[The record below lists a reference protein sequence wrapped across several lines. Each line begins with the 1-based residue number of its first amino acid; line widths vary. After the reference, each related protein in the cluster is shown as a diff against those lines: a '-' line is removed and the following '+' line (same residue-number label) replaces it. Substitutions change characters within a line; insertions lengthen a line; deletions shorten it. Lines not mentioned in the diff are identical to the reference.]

1 MFLDP
6 NAIAANPGIIEDIE
20 KGSTRFV
27 TQAIELFRAEAINIF
42 AHESDL
48 QADIGEDITAEA
60 LDSLGMSRSAQRVFG
75 KMDYKRARYIFEPNY
90 AVRQILLV
98 DSKAEKNAAG
108 VARIQ
113 TSQTSMRIRQ
123 VRQAQE
129 LDIPG
134 TVPTIATLKETPYLT
149 TTIFVKYV
157 YDETATGANR
167 LKKVIVACIPN
178 GLLQEQYNPTVHE
191 TIWVSGPNAP
201 TLGEAFRTR
210 LSFSRLKAK
219 ANWRVQ
225 TIFIDPAAP
234 FAWDD

>member
-6 NAIAANPGIIEDIE
+6 NTLAHNPDVIEQIE

-27 TQAIELFRAEAINIF
+27 TQAIELFRNEAIDIF

-75 KMDYKRARYIFEPNY
+75 KMDYKRARYIFEPDY

-98 DSKAEKNAAG
+98 DSKAEKTAG
-108 VARIQ
+108 VARLQ
-113 TSQTSMRIRQ
+113 TSQTSMHIRQ
-123 VRQAQE
+123 VRAEQE
-129 LDIPG
+129 LDVPG
-134 TVPTIATLKETPYLT
+134 TVPMIAELKDTPFIT

-157 YDETATGANR
+157 YDTKHGANI
-167 LKKVIVACIPN
+167 LKKVIVACLPN
-178 GLLQEQYNPTVHE
+178 GLLQNRYNPTPQE

-201 TLGEAFRTR
+201 TRGEAFRTR
-210 LSFSRLKAK
+210 LSFARLKAK
-219 ANWRVQ
+219 RNWRVQ
-225 TIFIDPAAP
+225 SIFIDPEAP

>member
-6 NAIAANPGIIEDIE
+6 NTLAENPDLIEAIE

-27 TQAIELFRAEAINIF
+27 AQAIELFRSEALDIF

-60 LDSLGMSRSAQRVFG
+60 LDSLGMPRSAQRVFG
-75 KMDYKRARYIFEPNY
+75 KMDYKRARYIFEPEY

-98 DSKAEKNAAG
+98 DSKAEKNDG
-108 VARIQ
+108 VARLQ
-113 TSQTSMRIRQ
+113 TSQTSLRIRQ
-123 VRQAQE
+123 VRQGQE
-129 LDIPG
+129 FDVAG
-134 TVPTIATLKETPYLT
+134 TVPKVAVLKGVPFLT

-157 YDETATGANR
+157 YNTVDGANV
-167 LKKVIVACIPN
+167 LKKIIVACVPN
-178 GLLQEQYNPTVHE
+178 GYLQELYNPTAQD

-201 TLGEAFRTR
+201 TRGEVFRTR

-225 TIFIDPAAP
+225 SILIHPAGP

>member
-6 NAIAANPGIIEDIE
+6 NTLAENPDLIEAIE

-27 TQAIELFRAEAINIF
+27 AQAIELFRAEAIDIF

-60 LDSLGMSRSAQRVFG
+60 LDSLGMSRMAQRVFG
-75 KMDYKRARYIFEPNY
+75 KMDYKRARYIFEPDY

-98 DSKAEKNAAG
+98 DSKAEKTAS
-108 VARIQ
+108 VARLQ

-123 VRQAQE
+123 VRAGQS
-129 LDIPG
+129 LDVPG
-134 TVPTIATLKETPYLT
+134 TVPIVATLKGVPFIT

-157 YDETATGANR
+157 YDTEDGANL
-167 LKKVIVACIPN
+167 LKKIIVACVPN
-178 GLLQEQYNPTVHE
+178 GFLQDIYNPTPAD
-191 TIWVSGPNAP
+191 TIWVGGPNAP

-210 LSFSRLKAK
+210 LSFARLKAK

-225 TIFIDPAAP
+225 SIFIDPAAP

>member
-6 NAIAANPGIIEDIE
+6 NTLANSPELIEAIE

-27 TQAIELFRAEAINIF
+27 AQAIELFRAEAIDIF

-60 LDSLGMSRSAQRVFG
+60 LDSLGMSRMAQRVFG
-75 KMDYKRARYIFEPNY
+75 KMDYKRARYIFEPDY
-90 AVRQILLV
+90 AVRQVLLV
-98 DSKAEKNAAG
+98 DSKAEKTAG
-108 VARIQ
+108 VARLQ
-113 TSQTSMRIRQ
+113 TSQTSMHIRQ
-123 VRQAQE
+123 VRQGQA
-129 LDIPG
+129 LDVPG
-134 TVPTIATLKETPYLT
+134 SVPVVATLKNVPFVT

-157 YDETATGANR
+157 YDTEDGANILR
-167 LKKVIVACIPN
+167 KIIVACVPS
-178 GLLQEQYNPTVHE
+178 GFLQDVYNPTATD

-201 TLGEAFRTR
+201 TRGEVFRTR
-210 LSFSRLKAK
+210 LSFARLKAK

-225 TIFIDPAAP
+225 SILIDPAAP

>member
-6 NAIAANPGIIEDIE
+6 NTLAAHPELIEAIE

-27 TQAIELFRAEAINIF
+27 AQAIELFRTEAISIF

-60 LDSLGMSRSAQRVFG
+60 LDSLGMSRMAQRVFG
-75 KMDYKRARYIFEPNY
+75 KMDYKRARYIFEPDY
-90 AVRQILLV
+90 AVRQVLLV
-98 DSKAEKNAAG
+98 DSKAEKTAG
-108 VARIQ
+108 VARLQ
-113 TSQTSMRIRQ
+113 TSQTSLRIRQ
-123 VRQAQE
+123 IRQGQE
-129 LDIPG
+129 LDVPG
-134 TVPTIATLKETPYLT
+134 TVPIVATLNQVPFIT

-157 YDETATGANR
+157 YDAEDGANV
-167 LKKVIVACIPN
+167 LKKIIVACVPN
-178 GLLQEQYNPTVHE
+178 GFLQNAYNPTAAD

-201 TLGEAFRTR
+201 TLGEVFRTR
-210 LSFSRLKAK
+210 LSFARLKAK

-225 TIFIDPAAP
+225 SILIDPAAP

>member
-6 NAIAANPGIIEDIE
+6 NTLGDNPDLIESIE

-27 TQAIELFRAEAINIF
+27 AQAIELFRTEAVDIF

-60 LDSLGMSRSAQRVFG
+60 LDSLGMSRMAQRVFG
-75 KMDYKRARYIFEPNY
+75 KMDYKRARYIFEPEY
-90 AVRQILLV
+90 AVRQVLLV
-98 DSKAEKNAAG
+98 DSKAEKTAG
-108 VARIQ
+108 VARLQ

-123 VRQAQE
+123 VRQGKQI
-129 LDIPG
+129 DIPG
-134 TVPTIATLKETPYLT
+134 SVPRVAMLKDVPFIT

-157 YDETATGANR
+157 YDKVGGANV
-167 LKKVIVACIPN
+167 LKRIIVACVPN
-178 GLLQEQYNPTVHE
+178 GLLQEPYNPTAAD

-201 TLGEAFRTR
+201 TLGEVFRTR
-210 LSFSRLKAK
+210 LSFAKLKAK
-219 ANWRVQ
+219 RNWRVQ
-225 TIFIDPAAP
+225 SILIDPAAP

>member
-6 NAIAANPGIIEDIE
+6 NTLAAHPELIEAIE

-27 TQAIELFRAEAINIF
+27 AQAIELFRAEALNIF

-60 LDSLGMSRSAQRVFG
+60 LDSLGMSRMAQRVFG
-75 KMDYKRARYIFEPNY
+75 KMDYKRARYIFEPDY
-90 AVRQILLV
+90 AVRQVLLV
-98 DSKAEKNAAG
+98 DSKAEKTAG
-108 VARIQ
+108 VARLQ

-123 VRQAQE
+123 IRQGQE
-129 LDIPG
+129 LDVPG
-134 TVPTIATLKETPYLT
+134 TVPIVATLNQVPFIT

-157 YDETATGANR
+157 YDAEDGANV
-167 LKKVIVACIPN
+167 LKKIIVACVPN
-178 GLLQEQYNPTVHE
+178 GFLQNAYNPTAAD

-201 TLGEAFRTR
+201 TLGEVFRTR
-210 LSFSRLKAK
+210 LSFARLKAK

-225 TIFIDPAAP
+225 SILIDPAAP

>member
-6 NAIAANPGIIEDIE
+6 NTLGENPELIESIE

-27 TQAIELFRAEAINIF
+27 AQAIELFRPEAINIF

-48 QADIGEDITAEA
+48 QADIGEDITTEA
-60 LDSLGMSRSAQRVFG
+60 LDSLGMSRMAQRVFG
-75 KMDYKRARYIFEPNY
+75 KMDYKRARYIFEPEY
-90 AVRQILLV
+90 AVRQVLLV
-98 DSKAEKNAAG
+98 DSKAEKTAG
-108 VARIQ
+108 VARLQ

-123 VRQAQE
+123 VRQGRQ

-134 TVPTIATLKETPYLT
+134 TVPKVALLKGVPFIT

-157 YDETATGANR
+157 YDRVEGSNV
-167 LKKVIVACIPN
+167 LKKIIVACVPN
-178 GLLQEQYNPTVHE
+178 GLLQERYNPTAID

-201 TLGEAFRTR
+201 TLGEVFRTR
-210 LSFSRLKAK
+210 LSFARLKTK
-219 ANWRVQ
+219 RNWRVQ
-225 TIFIDPAAP
+225 SILIDPAVP

>member
-6 NAIAANPGIIEDIE
+6 HTLATAPVLIEAIE

-27 TQAIELFRAEAINIF
+27 AQAIELFRAEALDIF
-42 AHESDL
+42 ASESDL

-75 KMDYKRARYIFEPNY
+75 KMDYKRARYIFEPDY
-90 AVRQILLV
+90 AVRQVLLV
-98 DSKAEKNAAG
+98 DSKAEKTAG
-108 VARIQ
+108 VARLQ

-123 VRQAQE
+123 VRQGQT
-129 LDIPG
+129 LDVSG
-134 TVPTIATLKETPYLT
+134 SVPLVATLKDTRFIT

-157 YDETATGANR
+157 YDTEGGANI
-167 LKKVIVACIPN
+167 LKKIIVACVPN
-178 GLLQEQYNPTVHE
+178 GFLQDVYNPTATD

-201 TLGEAFRTR
+201 TRGEVFRTR
-210 LSFSRLKAK
+210 LSFARLKAK

-225 TIFIDPAAP
+225 SIFIDPAAP

>member
-6 NAIAANPGIIEDIE
+6 NTLAENPELVEAIE

-27 TQAIELFRAEAINIF
+27 TQAVELFRAEAVNIF

-75 KMDYKRARYIFEPNY
+75 KMDYKRARYIFEPSF
-90 AVRQILLV
+90 AVRQVLLV
-98 DSKAEKNAAG
+98 DSKAEKTPG
-108 VARIQ
+108 VARLQ

-123 VRQAQE
+123 VRGGE
-129 LDIPG
+129 TLDVPG
-134 TVPTIATLKETPYLT
+134 TVPAVATMKDVPFIT

-157 YDETATGANR
+157 YATVKGTNL
-167 LKKVIVACIPN
+167 LKKIIVACVPN
-178 GLLQEQYNPTVHE
+178 GFLQDRYNPTAQD

-201 TLGEAFRTR
+201 SRGEAFRTR
-210 LSFSRLKAK
+210 LKFSLLKAK

-225 TIFIDPAAP
+225 SIPIDPEGP
-234 FAWDD
+234 FEWGD